1 MTGCRSKECK
11 SAKIKITKGEFRY
24 AIQVTIEDHT
34 SWQYKHWG
42 CVTPK
47 QIENLI
53 EASGGDTE
61 MVDGYGELPEQYQKK
76 VDFALANGHVPDEDW
91 KGDIEANRDGR
102 SGMRLTKAQQ
112 QKKAKEASEDPN
124 SEEKPKK

>member
-1 MTGCRSKECK
+1 MFPVQSSSVGK
-11 SAKIKITKGEFRY
+11 
-24 AIQVTIEDHT
+24 HT

-61 MVDGYGELPEQYQKK
+61 MVDGYDELPEEYQKK

-91 KGDIEANRDGR
+91 KGV
-102 SGMRLTKAQQ
+102 SWMW
-112 QKKAKEASEDPN
+112 
-124 SEEKPKK
+124 